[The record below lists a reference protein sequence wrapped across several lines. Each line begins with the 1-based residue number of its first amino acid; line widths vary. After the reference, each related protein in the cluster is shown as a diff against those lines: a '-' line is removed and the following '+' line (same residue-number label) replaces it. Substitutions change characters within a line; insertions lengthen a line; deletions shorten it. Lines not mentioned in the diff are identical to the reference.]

1 MVEKGMQ
8 PQSIVGGNSITK
20 SGKVTELWV
29 SCFVSIFAAVGMT
42 VQNSLLFNAYELLQA
57 LQIDR
62 ATTNEKLDWQ
72 FY

>member
-1 MVEKGMQ
+1 
-8 PQSIVGGNSITK
+8 
-20 SGKVTELWV
+20 
-29 SCFVSIFAAVGMT
+29 MT